1 MMEALKRSLFLI
13 CILPL
18 IAALIVAGCVSP
30 ATTQPASGVVEATAP
45 PEAAA
50 TQASQA
56 GPTSVPAAVEP
67 VVLKVGWPGKPDTL
81 NPAYAFLVESYSVFD
96 LVYGSLTT
104 ESPTGEYVGELAK
117 EWKNSNDGLVWT
129 FTLKDGIKFHNGED
143 FTAEDMAWAINAIM
157 SNPDGWA
164 TLANYASGFKEVKA
178 LDPKTVQI
186 TLEEPISNMEYRV
199 SFLYAIYP
207 KDFEPFKTAEELQ
220 NFPNDMPIGTGAFK
234 MNTFDKDKGILI
246 LDDNRD
252 FYDQAP
258 KIDQLI
264 FQTFDN
270 ADAMVQALKVG
281 DVDVVLDVPNSAFDT
296 LKGVKNIQLV
306 DQPGRGLAEL
316 IINTVPA
323 DNDPAPNF
331 NPALKD
337 PQVRLALAT
346 AINKQ
351 DLVDIVLQGYG
362 APGVTIIPPSL
373 GGGFW
378 YNPIQ
383 DVTFDLEKANQIL
396 EEAGYTKG
404 SDGMRAK
411 GEIKLE
417 FRLQYASDSTVYP
430 RVADLIS
437 NWLRGIGVKANPE
450 SVDPDSLTAAVTP
463 TGDYDL
469 VIWGWGADPDPDF
482 MLSVM
487 TSDQF
492 VEGGWSDSGYSNPE
506 YDQLYL
512 DQQTAINKDERQK
525 IIWKMQEMVYNDRP
539 YIVLYYE
546 RILEAYRSDRFKS
559 FLESSLG
566 VEISLSLRQVEA
578 VK

>member
-1 MMEALKRSLFLI
+1 
-13 CILPL
+13 
-18 IAALIVAGCVSP
+18 
-30 ATTQPASGVVEATAP
+30 
-45 PEAAA
+45 
-50 TQASQA
+50 
-56 GPTSVPAAVEP
+56 
-67 VVLKVGWPGKPDTL
+67 
-81 NPAYAFLVESYSVFD
+81 
-96 LVYGSLTT
+96 
-104 ESPTGEYVGELAK
+104 
-117 EWKNSNDGLVWT
+117 
-129 FTLKDGIKFHNGED
+129 
-143 FTAEDMAWAINAIM
+143 
-157 SNPDGWA
+157 
-164 TLANYASGFKEVKA
+164 
-178 LDPKTVQI
+178 
-186 TLEEPISNMEYRV
+186 
-199 SFLYAIYP
+199 
-207 KDFEPFKTAEELQ
+207 
-220 NFPNDMPIGTGAFK
+220 
-234 MNTFDKDKGILI
+234 
-246 LDDNRD
+246 
-252 FYDQAP
+252 
-258 KIDQLI
+258 
-264 FQTFDN
+264 
-270 ADAMVQALKVG
+270 MVQALKVG
-281 DVDVVLDVPNSAFDT
+281 DVDVVLDVPNSAFGT
-296 LKGVKNIQLV
+296 LQGVENIQLV

-323 DNDPAPNF
+323 SNDPAPNR
-331 NPALKD
+331 NPALAD

-383 DVTFDLEKANQIL
+383 DATFDLDKANQIL
-396 EEAGYTKG
+396 EDAGYTKG
-404 SDGMRAK
+404 GDGIRAK
-411 GEIKLE
+411 GDVRLE

-437 NWLRGIGVKANPE
+437 NWYRQIGVKVNPE

-487 TSDQF
+487 TSEQF

-512 DQQTAINKDERQK
+512 DQQTAVDRNERQK
-525 IIWKMQEMVYNDRP
+525 IIWKMQEMVYNDKP

-546 RILEAYRSDRFKS
+546 RILEAYRSDRFKG
-559 FLESSLG
+559 FIESPLG
-566 VEISLSLRQVEA
+566 VEISLSLRQVEP

>member
-1 MMEALKRSLFLI
+1 MKALKSSLFLI
-13 CILPL
+13 CILAL
-18 IAALIVAGCVSP
+18 IASGCVSP
-30 ATTQPASGVVEATAP
+30 AATPPPSGVVEITAP
-45 PEAAA
+45 PEAADTSA
-50 TQASQA
+50 PVS
-56 GPTSVPAAVEP
+56 GPTTAPAASEP
-67 VVLKVGWPGKPDTL
+67 VILKIGWPGKPDTL
-81 NPAYAFLVESYSVFD
+81 NPAYAFLVESYSIFD

-117 EWKNSNDGLVWT
+117 EWKNSDDGLVWT
-129 FTLKDGIKFHNGED
+129 FTLKDGIKFHTGED
-143 FTAEDMAWAINAIM
+143 FTADDMAWAINAVM

-178 LDPKTVQI
+178 LDPQTVQI
-186 TLEEPISNMEYRV
+186 TLEKPISNMEYRV
-199 SFLYAIYP
+199 SFLYALYP
-207 KDFEPFKTAEELQ
+207 KDFEGFQTAEELQ
-220 NFPNDMPIGTGAFK
+220 NFPNDKPIGTGAFK
-234 MNTFDKDKGILI
+234 INTFDKDKGVVI
-246 LDDNRD
+246 LDANRD
-252 FYDQAP
+252 FYSPAP

-281 DVDVVLDVPNSAFDT
+281 DVDVVLDVPNSAFGT
-296 LKGVKNIQLV
+296 LQGVENIQLV

-323 DNDPAPNF
+323 SNDPAPNR
-331 NPALKD
+331 NPGLED

-362 APGVTIIPPSL
+362 APGVTIVPPSL

-378 YNPIQ
+378 YNPLQ
-383 DVTFDLEKANQIL
+383 DVTFDLDKANQIL
-396 EEAGYTKG
+396 EDAGYTKG
-404 SDGMRAK
+404 GDGIRAK
-411 GEIKLE
+411 GDVRLE

-437 NWLRGIGVKANPE
+437 NWYRQIGVKVNPE

-512 DQQTAINKDERQK
+512 DQQTAVDRNERQK
-525 IIWKMQEMVYNDRP
+525 IIWKMQEMVYNDKP

-546 RILEAYRSDRFKS
+546 RILEAYRSDRFKG
-559 FLESSLG
+559 FIESPLG
-566 VEISLSLRQVEA
+566 VEISLSLRQVEP

>member
-1 MMEALKRSLFLI
+1 MKALKSSLFLI
-13 CILPL
+13 CILAL
-18 IAALIVAGCVSP
+18 IASGCVSP
-30 ATTQPASGVVEATAP
+30 AATPPPSGVVEITAP
-45 PEAAA
+45 PEAADTSA
-50 TQASQA
+50 PVS
-56 GPTSVPAAVEP
+56 GPTTAPAASEP
-67 VVLKVGWPGKPDTL
+67 VILKIGWPGKPDTL
-81 NPAYAFLVESYSVFD
+81 NPAYAFLVESYSIFD

-117 EWKNSNDGLVWT
+117 EWKNSDDGLVWT
-129 FTLKDGIKFHNGED
+129 FTLKDGIKFHTGED
-143 FTAEDMAWAINAIM
+143 FTADDMAWAINAVM

-178 LDPKTVQI
+178 LDPQTVQI
-186 TLEEPISNMEYRV
+186 TLEKPISNMEYRV
-199 SFLYAIYP
+199 SFLYALYP
-207 KDFEPFKTAEELQ
+207 KDFEGFKTAEELQ
-220 NFPNDMPIGTGAFK
+220 NFPNDKPIGTGAFK
-234 MNTFDKDKGILI
+234 INTFDKDKGVVI
-246 LDDNRD
+246 LDANRD
-252 FYDQAP
+252 FYGPAP

-281 DVDVVLDVPNSAFDT
+281 DVDVVLDVPNSAFGT
-296 LKGVKNIQLV
+296 LQGVENIQLV

-323 DNDPAPNF
+323 SNDPAPNR
-331 NPALKD
+331 NPGLED

-362 APGVTIIPPSL
+362 APGVTIVPPSL

-378 YNPIQ
+378 YNPLQ
-383 DVTFDLEKANQIL
+383 DVTFDLDKANQIL
-396 EEAGYTKG
+396 EDAGYTKG
-404 SDGMRAK
+404 GDGIRAK
-411 GEIKLE
+411 GDVRLE

-437 NWLRGIGVKANPE
+437 NWYRQIGVKVNPE

-512 DQQTAINKDERQK
+512 DQQTAVDRNERQK
-525 IIWKMQEMVYNDRP
+525 IIWKMQEMVYNDKP

-546 RILEAYRSDRFKS
+546 RILEAYRSDRFKG
-559 FLESSLG
+559 FIESPLG
-566 VEISLSLRQVEA
+566 VEISLSLRQVEP

>member
-1 MMEALKRSLFLI
+1 MEALKRSLFLI

-56 GPTSVPAAVEP
+56 GPTSVPAAAEP

-81 NPAYAFLVESYSVFD
+81 NPAYAFLIESYSVFD

-246 LDDNRD
+246 LDANRD

-331 NPALKD
+331 NPALED

-404 SDGMRAK
+404 SDGIRAK
-411 GEIKLE
+411 GEIKLI

-437 NWLRGIGVKANPE
+437 NWLREIGVKANPE

-512 DQQTAINKDERQK
+512 DQQTAIHKDERQK

-546 RILEAYRSDRFKS
+546 RILEAYRSDRFKG

-566 VEISLSLRQVEA
+566 VEISLSLRQVEP